1 MATHMKKKGGRRRIT
16 SVWGI
21 AGFALTAGAGAL
33 AYGKASG
40 KVLPDTASRILQ
52 EIDSRFGV
60 VLLGKASLVP
70 LACLFF
76 LLSLGFFTLRK
87 RHFFTLFLYPF
98 YIAIY
103 LTANFLAGMAAAP
116 SHVWPEHLYAMLLEG
131 TSKPVMA
138 FLVVILVLLA
148 EVLATLLFSLIV
160 SPLNARHVRKA
171 EFLQRKE
178 EHDRELQADEATKEQ
193 STVGKEQSKKEAKEA
208 RIAAKRQAKQEKR
221 EAKRAARAARK
232 AGKAKAQEPQ
242 PAAVAPV
249 QEPENEVTVTV
260 PVQQDDGHLRF
271 PKVME
276 VPTIDNLLKR
286 EEQKQQP
293 APAKGTWNIP
303 QNQQPQTQPSQSQQV
318 QPAGP
323 TMLDLAKEKVQHDY
337 PITGGAG
344 VSGQGPNASDGGKKQ
359 VSGLLQG
366 AMERVGWH
374 KKEKA
379 KPASSMLPGQGKGLL
394 CEAVEENLRKNKEIA
409 NMGSSFSKVVPDK
422 ESEVMRPVEEQEA
435 ALRGKSKLATQ
446 AAKEDSLSSVFA
458 APDEKPQPTRIMT
471 SPIPKTVETQ
481 NKLADAPQS
490 FSTQTVTGP
499 RSMASIPVPKD
510 LQSQPVAPSFDS
522 SAPKNTV
529 KPESVALPSAS
540 RAEKPMANPLLPHA
554 TEKEPVA
561 DDDMLDDLQ
570 SICGVGGLASANAG
584 KSALLNRKQLDYQAP
599 PIDILVDYPAA
610 SQEVDELTRQK
621 GDRLI
626 QTLDEFGV
634 SVTPVSIIKGPT
646 VTMYEIAPA
655 PGVRVNRILGL
666 ADNIQLSLPATQVR
680 IVAPI
685 PGKSCV
691 GVEVPNAIRTTV
703 GFKEMLPALDLKD
716 YKLPMILGRNLLGE
730 PVCCD
735 VSKTPHLL
743 IAGATGSGKSV
754 CVNSLICSILYK
766 KSPREVRMVMVD
778 PKVVELQMYNG
789 IPHLL
794 TPVITDSK
802 KTLKILD
809 FCLDE
814 MDRRYRLLEGLRTR
828 SIIGYNE
835 KIAQGGIAR
844 EKMPYIIVIIDE
856 FADLMNTVGK
866 ELEQKVSR
874 LAAMSR
880 AVGIHLVL
888 ATQRPSVDVVTGII
902 KSNLPGRIAFMVNS
916 AVDSRIILEQTGAE
930 KLLGKGDMLYLNP
943 ADPTPQRIQG
953 AFLSDSECEKI
964 VDFVSAQGEPD
975 YIDEAFLEDE
985 PDRDANIEGF
995 DEDMQ
1000 SGADEED
1007 LYQQALAIVV
1017 ERKSASASF
1026 LQRRL
1031 RIGYNHAARLVEQM
1045 EEEGVVGPANGSKPR
1060 PLLRYPG
1067 SPSLQQLDAGA
1078 APTADDI
1085 GQ

>member
-1 MATHMKKKGGRRRIT
+1 MATHMKKNGGRRRVT
-16 SVWGI
+16 SVLGI
-21 AGFALTAGAGAL
+21 AGFALTAGVAVL
-33 AYGKASG
+33 AYGKYRG
-40 KVLPDTASRILQ
+40 EILPDVLSRYLE

-60 VLLGKASLVP
+60 FLLGKASLIP
-70 LACLFF
+70 PACLLF
-76 LLSLGFFTLRK
+76 LLSLGFFALRK
-87 RHFFTLFLYPF
+87 RHFFTLFLYPL
-98 YIAIY
+98 YVAMY
-103 LTANFLAGMAAAP
+103 LTANFLAGMAVTP
-116 SHVWPEHLYAMLLEG
+116 SHVWPEPLYAMLEGG
-131 TSKPVMA
+131 TSKPVIA
-138 FLVVILVLLA
+138 FLVVILVLVA
-148 EVLATLLFSLIV
+148 EVLVTILFSLIV
-160 SPLNARHVRKA
+160 SPLNARYVRRA
-171 EFLQRKE
+171 EFRQRKE
-178 EHDRELQADEATKEQ
+178 EHDRELQADGTAKDEAKEQ
-193 STVGKEQSKKEAKEA
+193 TVAVQKQNAREA
-208 RIAAKRQAKQEKR
+208 RIAAKRQAKLEKR
-221 EAKRAARAARK
+221 EARLAAKAARK
-232 AGKAKAQEPQ
+232 AEKAKAQEQ
-242 PAAVAPV
+242 RPAETVP
-249 QEPENEVTVTV
+249 EPENEVTVTV

-276 VPTIDNLLKR
+276 VPTIDNLLKKD
-286 EEQKQQP
+286 EQKP
-293 APAKGTWNIP
+293 APPKGTWNIP
-303 QNQQPQTQPSQSQQV
+303 QNQQPQ
-318 QPAGP
+318 PAGP
-323 TMLDLAKEKVQHDY
+323 SMLDLVKDKVQHDY
-337 PITGGAG
+337 PIAGGEGAR
-344 VSGQGPNASDGGKKQ
+344 SAQPSQGPNASGGEKKQ

-379 KPASSMLPGQGKGLL
+379 KPASSTLPGQGKGLL
-394 CEAVEENLRKNKEIA
+394 YEAVEENLRKNKEIA

-422 ESEVMRPVEEQEA
+422 ESDVMRPVEEQEA
-435 ALRGKSKLATQ
+435 ALRGKPKVVTPAV
-446 AAKEDSLSSVFA
+446 KEDPLSSVFA

-471 SPIPKTVETQ
+471 SPIPKAVETR
-481 NKLADAPQS
+481 NKLADAPPS
-490 FSTQTVTGP
+490 FSTQKAVEP
-499 RSMASIPVPKD
+499 RPVAAVPVP
-510 LQSQPVAPSFDS
+510 
-522 SAPKNTV
+522 SAPQN
-529 KPESVALPSAS
+529 
-540 RAEKPMANPLLPHA
+540 AEKPMANPLLPHPA
-554 TEKEPVA
+554 EKEPVK

-570 SICGVGGLASANAG
+570 SICGVGGLSSANAG

-599 PIDILVDYPAA
+599 PVDILVDYPAA

-655 PGVRVNRILGL
+655 AGVRVNKIMGL

-691 GVEVPNAIRTTV
+691 GVEVPNATRTTV

-730 PVCCD
+730 PICCD

-985 PDRDANIEGF
+985 PDRDANIDGF

-1000 SGADEED
+1000 STADEED

>member
-21 AGFALTAGAGAL
+21 AGFALTAGVAAL
-33 AYGKASG
+33 AYGKYRG
-40 KVLPDTASRILQ
+40 EILPDMLSRILQ

-60 VLLGKASLVP
+60 FLLGKASLVP
-70 LACLFF
+70 PVCLLF
-76 LLSLGFFTLRK
+76 LLSLGFFILRK
-87 RHFFTLFLYPF
+87 RRFFTLFLYPL
-98 YIAIY
+98 YVVIY
-103 LTANFLAGMAAAP
+103 LTANFLAGMAATP
-116 SHVWPEHLYAMLLEG
+116 SHAWPEPLYDMLAG
-131 TSKPVMA
+131 GINKPEIA
-138 FLVVILVLLA
+138 FLVVILVLIA
-148 EVLATLLFSLIV
+148 EVLVTILFSLIV
-160 SPLNARHVRKA
+160 SPLNARYVRRA
-171 EFLQRKE
+171 EFRQRKE
-178 EHDRELQADEATKEQ
+178 AHDRELQAGETAGKETKEQ
-193 STVGKEQSKKEAKEA
+193 TAAEQKQSAKEA
-208 RIAAKRQAKQEKR
+208 RIAAKRQAKLEKR
-221 EAKRAARAARK
+221 EAKRAAKEARK
-232 AGKAKAQEPQ
+232 AEKAKRKETP
-242 PAAVAPV
+242 PAETA

-276 VPTIDNLLKR
+276 VPTIDNLLKKG
-286 EEQKQQP
+286 EQQP

-303 QNQQPQTQPSQSQQV
+303 QNQQPQ
-318 QPAGP
+318 PAGP
-323 TMLDLAKEKVQHDY
+323 SLLDLVKDKVQHDC
-337 PITGGAG
+337 PGEGARNTAP
-344 VSGQGPNASDGGKKQ
+344 SQSPNAAGEKKQ

-374 KKEKA
+374 KKEKT
-379 KPASSMLPGQGKGLL
+379 KPASSALPGQGKGLL
-394 CEAVEENLRKNKEIA
+394 YEAVEENLRKNKEIA

-422 ESEVMRPVEEQEA
+422 ESDIMRPVEEQEA
-435 ALRGKSKLATQ
+435 ALQGKAKSVAQ
-446 AAKEDSLSSVFA
+446 VAKEDSLSSVFA
-458 APDEKPQPTRIMT
+458 APGEKPQPTRIMT
-471 SPIPKTVETQ
+471 SPIPKATSSVSVKAEAPQ
-481 NKLADAPQS
+481 PKLAGAPPAVSTQKVAEPAQPQPAAPLLVPSAPQN
-490 FSTQTVTGP
+490 
-499 RSMASIPVPKD
+499 A
-510 LQSQPVAPSFDS
+510 A
-522 SAPKNTV
+522 
-529 KPESVALPSAS
+529 
-540 RAEKPMANPLLPHA
+540 KPMANPLLAHDV
-554 TEKEPVA
+554 EKEPA
-561 DDDMLDDLQ
+561 KDDDMLDDLQ

-584 KSALLNRKQLDYQAP
+584 KSALLNRMQLDYQTP
-599 PIDILVDYPAA
+599 PVDILIDYPAA

-655 PGVRVNRILGL
+655 AGVRVNKIMGL

-691 GVEVPNAIRTTV
+691 GVEVPNATRTTV

-730 PVCCD
+730 PICCD

-964 VDFVSAQGEPD
+964 VDFVSTQGEPD

-985 PDRDANIEGF
+985 PDRDANIDGF

-1000 SGADEED
+1000 SAADEED
-1007 LYQQALAIVV
+1007 LYQQALSIVV